1 MHRALAFTL
10 LAAACGG
17 VSSSPDA
24 ATPPDALVDSGWP
37 HDDGP
42 TPPDAAEPDAPP
54 ARCSPTA
61 RFGTPVPLSPL
72 NSTAAEGP
80 VYLTADER
88 TAYFASNRAGGAGGY
103 DIYVATRATPTAAFS
118 TPSLL
123 NGVNTADTE
132 SRPVLTADGLTLYA
146 EVKRGSAPYHLER
159 ATRAS
164 TSASFSA
171 LTPVTALNSAVNDV
185 APYVLPDHRAIY
197 FVSGRGGDAAIYRS
211 EGNAGTWG
219 APVLATGTNLQS
231 PQGEDYPA
239 LTDDELTI
247 VFTSGRPGGTGGSD
261 LYLAKRTSL
270 AVGFDAPVELTEINT
285 ASDEQPGWISPDG
298 CVFYFSRAADLFV
311 TTRGL

>member
-1 MHRALAFTL
+1 MHRALALSL

-17 VSSSPDA
+17 VNSAADA
-24 ATPPDALVDSGWP
+24 PPAPPDALIDSDWP

-42 TPPDAAEPDAPP
+42 SPDAPV

-61 RFGTPVPLSPL
+61 RFGTPVPLSAL

-80 VYLTADER
+80 IYLTADEL
-88 TAYFASNRAGGAGGY
+88 TAYFASTRAGGPGGY
-103 DIYVATRATPTAAFS
+103 DIYVATRATTASAFS

-123 NGVNTADTE
+123 NGVNSADTE

-146 EVKRGSAPYHLER
+146 EVKRGAAPYHLER
-159 ATRAS
+159 ATRTS
-164 TSASFSA
+164 TSGSFSA
-171 LTPVTALNSAVNDV
+171 LSPVTALNSASSDV

-211 EGNAGTWG
+211 EGTGGTWG
-219 APVLATGTNLQS
+219 TPVLATGTNLQS
-231 PQGEDYPA
+231 PQSEDYPA
-239 LTDDELTI
+239 ITDDELTI

-285 ASDEQPGWISPDG
+285 ASDEQPGWLSPDG
-298 CVFYFSRAADLFV
+298 CILYFSRAGDLFV
-311 TTRGL
+311 ATRGP